1 MLLIKGDSRYLDNR
15 KDKAKLYNWDR
26 TIISFRNPKEISIL
40 LHQQKAAYPSAM
52 IYVGDSDI
60 PLGSNEKVELLSYMK
75 GVIQQ
80 LRRKEV
86 EELKKAIASLREAG

>member
-1 MLLIKGDSRYLDNR
+1 
-15 KDKAKLYNWDR
+15 
-26 TIISFRNPKEISIL
+26 
-40 LHQQKAAYPSAM
+40 M